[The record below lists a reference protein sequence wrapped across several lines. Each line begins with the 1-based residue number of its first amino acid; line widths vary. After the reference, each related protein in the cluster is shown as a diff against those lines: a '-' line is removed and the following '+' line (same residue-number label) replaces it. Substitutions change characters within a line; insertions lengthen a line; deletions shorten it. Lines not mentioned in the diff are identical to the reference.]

1 MDPKDLLAFGKRYG
15 IVSRTKKKLNDREE
29 KDVENTFKATYY
41 KSDQQWAVAAAA
53 QVFSLEIAVVG
64 YELKVF
70 KTYMPDCKKPRRI
83 RILLA
88 GEHYMALL
96 GAEDRLM
103 TRLSPDAK
111 KKHRFQHQFQSLNEP
126 RVLTQ

>member
-1 MDPKDLLAFGKRYG
+1 MDPDDLVAFGKQHG
-15 IVSRTKKKLNDREE
+15 IVARTKKKLTDREE
-29 KDVENTFKATYY
+29 RDVEDTCKATYY
-41 KSDQQWAVAAAA
+41 KKDQQWAVAAAA
-53 QVFSLEIAVVG
+53 QVFGLEIAVVG

-96 GAEDRLM
+96 GAEDRLK
-103 TRLSPDAK
+103 TRLSPDGE
-111 KKHRFQHQFQSLNEP
+111 KHRFQHQFQSLNEP

>member
-1 MDPKDLLAFGKRYG
+1 M
-15 IVSRTKKKLNDREE
+15 
-29 KDVENTFKATYY
+29 ENTYKATYY
-41 KSDQQWAVAAAA
+41 KSNQQWAVAAAA

-96 GAEDRLM
+96 GAEDRLK
-103 TRLSPDAK
+103 TRLDSNA
-111 KKHRFQHQFQSLNEP
+111 
-126 RVLTQ
+126 